1 MKRENLITEHLAMGI
16 LDTDKKVMY
25 GILNT
30 ANYDVM
36 GYAFVAGDTPDCLED
51 VGCFPE
57 DIEKADMMEVGGTL
71 YAEWPDEKA
80 ILIIK
85 MKDDR
90 FASQE

>member
-16 LDTDKKVMY
+16 LDTNKKLVY
-25 GILNT
+25 AVLNT
-30 ANYDVM
+30 ANYDIM
-36 GYAFVAGDTPDCLED
+36 GYTFIAGDMPDCLED

-57 DIEKADMMEVGGTL
+57 DIEKADLMEVGGTL

-90 FASQE
+90 KA